1 MTDAVHGPEISWQGL
16 EPGSPDW
23 SDECRTLAF
32 LLNGAALG
40 DEEDDDFFVMLNAS
54 RNTEARFTV
63 PAPTRERGWVR
74 IIDTGRPAP
83 ADFVDP
89 QQADA
94 VECGASVTVRS
105 MGCVVLQSL
114 VKEAKR

>member
-1 MTDAVHGPEISWQGL
+1 MTPFQFS
-16 EPGSPDW
+16 SPRVLLAA
-23 SDECRTLAF
+23 RTGNEGRL
-32 LLNGAALG
+32 
-40 DEEDDDFFVMLNAS
+40 
-54 RNTEARFTV
+54 V
-63 PAPTRERGWVR
+63 PCLV
-74 IIDTGRPAP
+74 TGRPAP

-105 MGCVVLQSL
+105 MGCVVLQSM

>member
-1 MTDAVHGPEISWQGL
+1 MFLQRKPLPQNRIHPRLPPRTGGSQRGQHVGIDAQVDRHLGIG
-16 EPGSPDW
+16 
-23 SDECRTLAF
+23 F
-32 LLNGAALG
+32 HAA
-40 DEEDDDFFVMLNAS
+40 
-54 RNTEARFTV
+54 
-63 PAPTRERGWVR
+63 
-74 IIDTGRPAP
+74 GRPAP

-105 MGCVVLQSL
+105 MGCVVLQSM